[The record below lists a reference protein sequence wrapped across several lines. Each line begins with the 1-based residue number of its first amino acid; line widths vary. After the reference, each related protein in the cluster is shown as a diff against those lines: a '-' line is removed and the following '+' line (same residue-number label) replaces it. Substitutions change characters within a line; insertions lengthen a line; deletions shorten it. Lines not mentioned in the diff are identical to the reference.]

1 MRIGSFPDH
10 TVGQARTQQHETCD
24 VKCKAARL
32 SQALPLQ
39 DAVLIGG
46 HACVQGHQGN
56 GAGNNLLQ
64 GQYDNSW
71 QLGQEERMDT
81 AEHAWMQQV

>member
-1 MRIGSFPDH
+1 MRCEAALPGRHRPSS
-10 TVGQARTQQHETCD
+10 
-24 VKCKAARL
+24 CKARH
-32 SQALPLQ
+32 SS
-39 DAVLIGG
+39 GG
-46 HACVQGHQGN
+46 NAFVQGHQGN

>member
-1 MRIGSFPDH
+1 MQ
-10 TVGQARTQQHETCD
+10 GQ
-24 VKCKAARL
+24 
-32 SQALPLQ
+32 
-39 DAVLIGG
+39 
-46 HACVQGHQGN
+46 QGN

-81 AEHAWMQQV
+81 AEHAWMQQVCLDLFIRFPYNQSDQNFHLPSFCRSSEFDGPIFLTEYLQ

>member
-1 MRIGSFPDH
+1 MQ
-10 TVGQARTQQHETCD
+10 GQ
-24 VKCKAARL
+24 
-32 SQALPLQ
+32 
-39 DAVLIGG
+39 
-46 HACVQGHQGN
+46 QGN

-81 AEHAWMQQV
+81 AEHAWMQQVCLDQKLCFQCLIGKLNQNLHLQVPAAGV